1 VQHHPPIVDPARLP
15 VQRART
21 WDSLAT
27 SVVLHVA
34 LLALVLGVLSRD
46 RTTAETPKAP
56 TDPGRQVDMVFLPT
70 PTPAPRPAPTPALPR
85 SRPEPPVERPATPV
99 PVPPRPLFTAPP
111 PRPADPEANALPDAP
126 RTDGVREPEE
136 MAAATPKRPH
146 EAPGEAAAAASS
158 RLSEMESEAQRLFGR
173 PKGGAGGV
181 TGPVRSRPFENGTES
196 NERCA
201 PVPRPAP
208 GAPPQMGTA
217 VGKILRLDNGLP
229 LAGAHLQ
236 MVGTPYVAFTD
247 AQGEYR
253 FVFDLALVADC
264 RQQFVRVTAPGFE
277 SRMLTLVIGER
288 TRGDDVGL
296 RRR

>member
-1 VQHHPPIVDPARLP
+1 VQHHPPIVDPSQLP

-21 WDSLAT
+21 WGSLAT
-27 SVVLHVA
+27 SVALHVT
-34 LLALVLGVLSRD
+34 LLAVVLGVLSRE
-46 RTTAETPKAP
+46 RTPTETPRAP
-56 TDPGRQVDMVFLPT
+56 TDPGHQVDMVFLPT
-70 PTPAPRPAPTPALPR
+70 PTPAPLPAPTPQPR
-85 SRPEPPVERPATPV
+85 PKPPVERPAAPV

-111 PRPADPEANALPDAP
+111 PRRPANPNANALPDAP
-126 RTDGVREPEE
+126 RTEGVREPEE
-136 MAAATPKRPH
+136 MAAATPERSS
-146 EAPGEAAAAASS
+146 EAPGKAGSEASD
-158 RLSEMESEAQRLFGR
+158 RMSEMESEAQRLFGR
-173 PKGGAGGV
+173 PKGGGGGA
-181 TGPVRSRPFENGTES
+181 TGPVRSQPFESWSDS
-196 NERCA
+196 NERCT

-217 VGKILRLDNGLP
+217 VGKILRLDNGMP

-236 MVGTPYVAFTD
+236 MIGTPYVAFTD

-277 SRMLTLVIGER
+277 SRMLTLVIGEQ
-288 TRGDDVGL
+288 TRSEDVGL